1 MKKLSE
7 EKDELKIV
15 SDQYGVPTSN
25 YFIAQQI
32 KKIIQPAGISSGI
45 MFLLCDE
52 STYTTGIELIIDG
65 GITARP

>member
-1 MKKLSE
+1 MRE
-7 EKDELKIV
+7 FM
-15 SDQYGVPTSN
+15 P
-25 YFIAQQI
+25 I
-32 KKIIQPAGISSGI
+32 KKIIQPAGIASGI

>member
-1 MKKLSE
+1 MEKKSKCKKNMKE
-7 EKDELKIV
+7 FM
-15 SDQYGVPTSN
+15 P
-25 YFIAQQI
+25 I